1 MRQIKSI
8 QLTLLLLIISGGCS
22 RMKEIPSPDTFG
34 KTELVTVEINAEG
47 GTAEFDILEVNGI
60 TEPVGI
66 SFEPPKYGT
75 LTAVQNTSKFRY
87 VAFEGFE
94 ETESLKYELCR
105 PGLCKKNQ
113 VKIKVSKNPS
123 KPCFPVYSE
132 SSGYSAQ
139 TMALKGSLVY
149 KYPIHPGDLYCSKNI
164 QKIDSYSSFISSCEI
179 VNDSINITL
188 RYIPLV
194 TTMVGIIKYSN
205 CDTSNYPFECKQ
217 RTLNFVIDT
226 GKVYCN
232 SIFRV
237 NNMSRPYKARYSR
250 KVRRADFANQVEAC
264 QRNIDE
270 VFFDVFPVSEN
281 LQVVNY
287 HDDEDICKILRKKP
301 GANHNQPFILG
312 YIFRNMAGIKDTGQV
327 NVEF

>member
-1 MRQIKSI
+1 
-8 QLTLLLLIISGGCS
+8 
-22 RMKEIPSPDTFG
+22 MKEIPSPDTFG
-34 KTELVTVEINAEG
+34 KTELVPIEINAEG

-66 SFEPPKYGT
+66 SFEPPKHGT

-94 ETESLKYELCR
+94 ETESLNYELCR

-113 VKIKVSKNPS
+113 VKIKVSKNPA

-132 SSGYSAQ
+132 SFEYSAQ
-139 TMALKGSLVY
+139 QMALKGSLIY
-149 KYPIHPGDLYCSKNI
+149 KYPFHPGDLYCANNI
-164 QKIDSYSSFISSCEI
+164 QKIDSYSSFISKCEI

-232 SIFRV
+232 SIFHV
-237 NNMSRPYKARYSR
+237 NNMSKPYKVKISR
-250 KVRRADFANQVEAC
+250 KIRRGDFINQVDAC

-270 VFFDVFPVSEN
+270 VFFDVFPISEN
-281 LQVVNY
+281 LQVINIQ
-287 HDDEDICKILRKKP
+287 DDEDIFKILKKKP
-301 GANHNQPFILG
+301 GTNHNQPFILG
-312 YIFRNMAGIKDTGQV
+312 YIFQNMAGIKDTGRA

>member
-1 MRQIKSI
+1 
-8 QLTLLLLIISGGCS
+8 
-22 RMKEIPSPDTFG
+22 MKEIPSPDTFG

-123 KPCFPVYSE
+123 KPCLPVYSE
-132 SSGYSAQ
+132 SSEYSAQ

-149 KYPIHPGDLYCSKNI
+149 KYPIHPSDLYCSKNI
-164 QKIDSYSSFISSCEI
+164 QKII
-179 VNDSINITL
+179 
-188 RYIPLV
+188 
-194 TTMVGIIKYSN
+194 
-205 CDTSNYPFECKQ
+205 
-217 RTLNFVIDT
+217 
-226 GKVYCN
+226 
-232 SIFRV
+232 
-237 NNMSRPYKARYSR
+237 
-250 KVRRADFANQVEAC
+250 
-264 QRNIDE
+264 
-270 VFFDVFPVSEN
+270 
-281 LQVVNY
+281 
-287 HDDEDICKILRKKP
+287 
-301 GANHNQPFILG
+301 
-312 YIFRNMAGIKDTGQV
+312 
-327 NVEF
+327 